1 MQHLSLNGRWRVAQV
16 GSRTGIPA
24 HVPGCVHL
32 DLLAAGKIQDPF
44 DRDNE
49 DSVQWIGRTDWVY
62 SRRFDVPAGLL
73 DHERILLQCEGLDTL
88 ATVRVNGREIG
99 RTDNMFR
106 TWEFDV
112 SGALRAG
119 SNTIDVRFASAET
132 YVASRQKER
141 PLPGWGGPR
150 EVPGRA
156 WLRKEPCNFGWDWGP
171 VLVTCGIWRNI
182 GIAAFN
188 TARLTGV
195 RIRQMHGG
203 GAVKL
208 HVTPEVEACGSAE
221 MTAHIRL
228 RLGDVEVARASAPL
242 TGNAPAS
249 VEIDVP
255 NPRLWWPNGLGE
267 QPLYTVD
274 LSLSGSRGE
283 PLDSLSRPI
292 GLRTLRLDRHP
303 DAWGE
308 CFQFVVN
315 GVPFFAKG
323 ANWIPADA
331 FVTRLTPDAY
341 GRLLKAAAAANMNM
355 LRLWGGG
362 IYEQDAFYEWCD
374 RLGICVWHDFMF
386 ACSTYP
392 AFDEAFMENV
402 RAEAEG
408 HVRRVR
414 HHPCIALWCG
424 NNELEQGL
432 VGEAWNDRQMSWED
446 YGKLFDRMLP
456 GIVSRL
462 DDDRDY
468 WPCSPHSP
476 QGDRR
481 DHANP
486 KCGDAHLW
494 NVWHGR
500 EPFEWYRKCEHRF
513 NSEFG
518 FQSFPEPKTVY
529 GYTRSGDRN
538 ITSPVMEHHQ
548 RSGIGN
554 VTIMQYMLDWFRM
567 PSSFE
572 NTLWLSQIQHGMA
585 MKYAVE
591 HWRRSMPRGMGT
603 LYWQINDC
611 WPVASWASIDYHG
624 RWKALHYMA
633 RDFYAP
639 LLISGVEDRGQGT
652 VEIHVTSDLL
662 KDVSGTARWT
672 VTDRAGVM
680 LSKGACRVQAPAR
693 TSRAVATVD
702 VSRWL
707 AKRGPSDILV
717 WLELETEGRLQSA
730 NLVLFERPKRL
741 ELPRPGITSSVR
753 SPEKGVLEVTL
764 RARKTAL
771 WTWLEL
777 DGVDAEFSG
786 NFFHMRPGQPK
797 VVTVV
802 PARSL
807 SAQRAAALLKVRSLA
822 DTYE

>member
-1 MQHLSLNGRWRVAQV
+1 
-16 GSRTGIPA
+16 
-24 HVPGCVHL
+24 
-32 DLLAAGKIQDPF
+32 
-44 DRDNE
+44 
-49 DSVQWIGRTDWVY
+49 
-62 SRRFDVPAGLL
+62 
-73 DHERILLQCEGLDTL
+73 
-88 ATVRVNGREIG
+88 
-99 RTDNMFR
+99 
-106 TWEFDV
+106 
-112 SGALRAG
+112 
-119 SNTIDVRFASAET
+119 
-132 YVASRQKER
+132 
-141 PLPGWGGPR
+141 
-150 EVPGRA
+150 
-156 WLRKEPCNFGWDWGP
+156 
-171 VLVTCGIWRNI
+171 
-182 GIAAFN
+182 
-188 TARLTGV
+188 
-195 RIRQMHGG
+195 
-203 GAVKL
+203 
-208 HVTPEVEACGSAE
+208 
-221 MTAHIRL
+221 
-228 RLGDVEVARASAPL
+228 
-242 TGNAPAS
+242 
-249 VEIDVP
+249 
-255 NPRLWWPNGLGE
+255 
-267 QPLYTVD
+267 
-274 LSLSGSRGE
+274 
-283 PLDSLSRPI
+283 
-292 GLRTLRLDRHP
+292 
-303 DAWGE
+303 
-308 CFQFVVN
+308 
-315 GVPFFAKG
+315 
-323 ANWIPADA
+323 
-331 FVTRLTPDAY
+331 
-341 GRLLKAAAAANMNM
+341 
-355 LRLWGGG
+355 
-362 IYEQDAFYEWCD
+362 
-374 RLGICVWHDFMF
+374 
-386 ACSTYP
+386 
-392 AFDEAFMENV
+392 
-402 RAEAEG
+402 
-408 HVRRVR
+408 
-414 HHPCIALWCG
+414 
-424 NNELEQGL
+424 L

-456 GIVSRL
+456 EIVSRL

-518 FQSFPEPKTVY
+518 FQSFPEPRTVH
-529 GYTRSGDRN
+529 GYTRPGDRN

-624 RWKALHYMA
+624 RWKALQYMA

-680 LSKGACRVQAPAR
+680 LSKSACRVQAPAR

-707 AKRGPSDILV
+707 AKRGPTDILV
-717 WLELETEGRLQSA
+717 WLELEAEGRLQSA

-753 SPEKGVLEVTL
+753 SSEKGALDVTL

-777 DGVDAEFSG
+777 DGVDAEYSG

-802 PARSL
+802 PARPL